1 MSAGVCS
8 LSVDAVP
15 VTGGCCA
22 ADNTQPSPA
31 DFRSI
36 FQIVIKRTAATS
48 NKYVTI
54 KIIIIVKCKIV
65 HYRLYYRQVT
75 SHSHCLAAHETW
87 NVGSCDDGSGPGAGW
102 ARLEL
107 GWAATA
113 TESTTMTYEGK
124 ILLIK

>member
-1 MSAGVCS
+1 MLDDETSSANVQRDVAKIYITSFQRRPVCVLCGAQKVSAGVCS

-48 NKYVTI
+48 NKCVTV

-65 HYRLYYRQVT
+65 HYRL
-75 SHSHCLAAHETW
+75 
-87 NVGSCDDGSGPGAGW
+87 
-102 ARLEL
+102 
-107 GWAATA
+107 
-113 TESTTMTYEGK
+113 
-124 ILLIK
+124 

>member
-1 MSAGVCS
+1 MQCGAQKVSAGVCS

-48 NKYVTI
+48 NKCVTI
-54 KIIIIVKCKIV
+54 EIIIIVKCKIV

-75 SHSHCLAAHETW
+75 SHSIAWPHTRLGTLAAVTMDPAP
-87 NVGSCDDGSGPGAGW
+87 VLAG
-102 ARLEL
+102 L
-107 GWAATA
+107 GWSWA
-113 TESTTMTYEGK
+113 GQPPPPNQQP
-124 ILLIK
+124 

>member
-48 NKYVTI
+48 NKCVTI
-54 KIIIIVKCKIV
+54 EIIIIVKCKIV
-65 HYRLYYRQVT
+65 HYRLIQT
-75 SHSHCLAAHETW
+75 SDKPAHCLAINEAW
-87 NVGSCDDGSGPGAGW
+87 NVGSCDDGDVMVRWGPGPGAGW

-107 GWAATA
+107 GRWLPP
-113 TESTTMTYEGK
+113 YQQP
-124 ILLIK
+124 